1 RLWISA
7 SSPTT
12 NPVTGCVPMRASC
25 VRSPT
30 VSCRCVPTNRIT
42 HGCTTPPAPPTPEA
56 PGVRPRATPQ
66 RVDTARRA
74 PVTNAVAEL
83 SHRDDRGD
91 DHRTTTVGFRDPTS
105 HDPADGL
112 GDAMAVR

>member
-1 RLWISA
+1 
-7 SSPTT
+7 
-12 NPVTGCVPMRASC
+12 MRASC
-25 VRSPT
+25 VRLPT

-42 HGCTTPPAPPTPEA
+42 HGCTTPRVPPTPEA
-56 PGVRPRATPQ
+56 RGVRTQAGPQ
-66 RVDTARRA
+66 RVDTARCA
-74 PVTNAVAEL
+74 PVTNAVGEL

-91 DHRTTTVGFRDPTS
+91 DHGAATVGFRDPTS